1 MICYW
6 NTSDPFTKN
15 SSQKC
20 VQLFTLILNRTTF
33 TETTEVI
40 KGKSQK
46 SRLWRKEQ
54 QQKAVWEGF
63 DKSAS
68 ITFED
73 SWPLYRT
80 EDQVLSL
87 ASSLGSHLNLSKL
100 MFS

>member
-6 NTSDPFTKN
+6 DTPDSLTKS

-20 VQLFTLILNRTTF
+20 VQLFTLILERTAF

-40 KGKSQK
+40 KGKLKK

-68 ITFED
+68 ITFKD
-73 SWPLYRT
+73 LWPLYRT
-80 EDQVLSL
+80 
-87 ASSLGSHLNLSKL
+87 
-100 MFS
+100 